1 MNDTLVA
8 ISNLNAGY
16 DDNIVLHNVN
26 LDIKRNDFIGII
38 GPNGGGKTTF
48 LKVLTGELK
57 PKSGKVDF
65 FLNGAS
71 TEQMSI
77 GYMSQKSLIDPRFP
91 IEAGQVVM
99 SGLIDGSKTIF
110 RPNAQTRQ
118 KVMEVMSR
126 MGIELFYNRP
136 VSRLSGGEFQKV
148 LLARAVVSDPQIL
161 LLDEPDTYLD
171 ATAQNEFYRYL
182 GILNQ
187 EMAIVLVSHDIGMIS
202 PLVKSIACINRA
214 LHYHPGNKISEQIL
228 GVYSCPVEL
237 VTHGSVPHRV
247 LKSHQK

>member
-1 MNDTLVA
+1 MYA
-8 ISNLNAGY
+8 IRSYYEN
-16 DDNIVLHNVN
+16 
-26 LDIKRNDFIGII
+26 
-38 GPNGGGKTTF
+38 
-48 LKVLTGELK
+48 
-57 PKSGKVDF
+57 
-65 FLNGAS
+65 
-71 TEQMSI
+71 MSI

-110 RPNAQTRQ
+110 RPGKAARL
-118 KVMEVMSR
+118 KVKDVMAR
-126 MGIELFYNRP
+126 MGIGAFFHRP
-136 VSRLSGGEFQKV
+136 VANLSGGEFQKV

-182 GILNQ
+182 EILN
-187 EMAIVLVSHDIGMIS
+187 EDMAIVLVSHDIGMIS
-202 PLVKSIACINRA
+202 PLVKSIACINRT

-237 VTHGSVPHRV
+237 VTHGTVPHRV
-247 LKSHQK
+247 LKTHQK